1 MKKKFPTFL
10 KKKYFFR
17 ALHAHTKKNQQSNQK
32 NLCLKKN
39 MLAHFVPGLSMSLK
53 FTPADRE
60 KEQGFEDNLPAKQ
73 RSVDAYIEYVENGN
87 ADTKTQV
94 AAQAIVE
101 PEEKKF
107 DKGGDL
113 DNFERMVPIDDG
125 VQRLRMHIKK
135 EFDALGLRKFP
146 DLAWWFFD
154 KTVQLWGMHLGLSA
168 GGPGFAVPQQ
178 FARRSTL
185 ATFNELVYRYMV
197 LSPSRQAVLA
207 RNDPDEVHFLKLTMR
222 SLVADAILET
232 ALVGLRAPFVGNF
245 TFDEAKCEIH
255 CKTIERSVSANLKQ
269 FVCYHSGWS
278 QTQHLKQAPKW
289 CPTCIAASTART
301 GVVTSGNA
309 LGGNPG
315 SGGGSPSAPVGPGA
329 QSAQLTWLK
338 NCDECYKLNN
348 GGSDAGY
355 AEDLIALKLVRL
367 LKVASYKT
375 DPFVQN
381 VVSGFLAAQ
390 EMRREMKKILKVW
403 AQIDMIEK
411 LNMPGAAKDTDKQLQ
426 ALGQK
431 YEDLFDPIKTNA
443 SKNIV
448 NVYLTLKN
456 VFPP

>member
-1 MKKKFPTFL
+1 
-10 KKKYFFR
+10 
-17 ALHAHTKKNQQSNQK
+17 
-32 NLCLKKN
+32 

-53 FTPADRE
+53 FTVADQE
-60 KEQGFEDNLPAKQ
+60 DAQGFELSPAAKQ

-94 AAQAIVE
+94 AADAIVK
-101 PEEKKF
+101 PEEVKL
-107 DKGGDL
+107 DKNGPL

-125 VQRLRMHIKK
+125 VQQLRMHIKK

-154 KTVQLWGMHLGLSA
+154 NTVKLWGMHLGLSA

-232 ALVGLRAPFVGNF
+232 ALVGLRAPFIGNF

-289 CPTCIAASTART
+289 CPECIAASSARV
-301 GVVTSGNA
+301 GVGVAVGGLA
-309 LGGNPG
+309 GGVGVGNP
-315 SGGGSPSAPVGPGA
+315 PPPQAA
-329 QSAQLTWLK
+329 LTWLK
-338 NCDECYKLNN
+338 DCKKCYKLNN
-348 GGSDAGY
+348 GDSDADFDEQLT
-355 AEDLIALKLVRL
+355 ALRLIRL
-367 LKVASYKT
+367 LKVASYKSN
-375 DPFVQN
+375 PFSLN
-381 VVSGFLAAQ
+381 VVSGYDEAKA
-390 EMRREMKKILKVW
+390 MRIVMKNILKVRT
-403 AQIDMIEK
+403 QVEMIEK
-411 LNMPGAAKDTDKQLQ
+411 LNTPGAAKDLDAELRRASQS
-426 ALGQK
+426 K
-431 YEDLFDPIKTNA
+431 YDELLDTNLA
-443 SKNIV
+443 NNSGNIV
-448 NVYLTLKN
+448 NVYLTLKK
-456 VFPP
+456 VFP